1 MMSVVCTDMED
12 HAGAH
17 TCIHGVECNRLR
29 SVACVITEG
38 HVDVAVCAA
47 PEAMLLSV
55 GLTDPSGLCCPLR
68 PCGYP

>member
-1 MMSVVCTDMED
+1 MMSVVCTDLED

-38 HVDVAVCAA
+38 HIDAR
-47 PEAMLLSV
+47 
-55 GLTDPSGLCCPLR
+55 GGLCYGLKPS
-68 PCGYP
+68 